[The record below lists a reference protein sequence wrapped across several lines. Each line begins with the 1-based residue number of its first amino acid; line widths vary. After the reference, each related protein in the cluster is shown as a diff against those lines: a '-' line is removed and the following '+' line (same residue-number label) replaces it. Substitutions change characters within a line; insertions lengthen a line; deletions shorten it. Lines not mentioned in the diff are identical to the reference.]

1 MNENEAKSAMNRTAA
16 RMTRQIE
23 LNLFVFAF
31 LLNLPW
37 ELLQIPLFRQ
47 MTTLPHLEG
56 TLLCLRAAAGDG
68 VILLLAYWMAS
79 LVAGSRRWIERPSA
93 RNWAAFIGAGLAI
106 TIAMEYWATAVSE
119 RWDYADTMPRLP
131 LLGTGLA
138 PLLQWILLPP
148 LVIRLTQKQIN
159 G

>member
-1 MNENEAKSAMNRTAA
+1 MQKTCTRIA
-16 RMTRQIE
+16 RQPE

-47 MTTLPHLEG
+47 MTTLPHLDG

-79 LVAGSRRWIERPSA
+79 WVAGSRRWIERPSV
-93 RNWAAFIGAGLAI
+93 RNWVAFIGAGLAI
-106 TIAMEYWATAVSE
+106 TIAMEYWATVVAE
-119 RWDYADTMPRLP
+119 RWDYADAMPRLP

-138 PLLQWILLPP
+138 PLLQWILIPP
-148 LVIRLTQKQIN
+148 LVLWLTQRQLK
-159 G
+159 